1 MTDDKARAASVT
13 NTLGTASGPHF
24 TRRDEI
30 GGLDH
35 DERHI
40 LECLGVAVL
49 GVWSSLPRDT
59 QRAIFEYAAAQQAY
73 DPAELRR
80 QIAQFL
86 HDHNE

>member
-1 MTDDKARAASVT
+1 MAGDESRAARMS
-13 NTLGTASGPHF
+13 NQGAAASSPHF

-30 GGLDH
+30 GGLDQ
-35 DERHI
+35 DERHV
-40 LECLGVAVL
+40 LECLGAAVV
-49 GVWSSLPRDT
+49 GVWSSLPRNT

-86 HDHNE
+86 HDHND